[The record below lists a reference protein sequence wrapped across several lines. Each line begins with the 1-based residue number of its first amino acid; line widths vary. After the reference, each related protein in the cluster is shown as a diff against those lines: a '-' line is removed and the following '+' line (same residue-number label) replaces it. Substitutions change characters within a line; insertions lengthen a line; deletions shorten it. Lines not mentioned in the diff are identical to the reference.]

1 MSVCADVYVLLS
13 SVVTDLCLCA
23 GVYVSLTS
31 VVLVDLLGIDLLTNS
46 FGLLLLFQGAATFIG
61 PPMAGVFMCVGVCGC
76 GCVHVYVV
84 GGWMFVCLCGVCVC
98 LCGAGVCVLC
108 SLSLSLYV
116 LVCILLCACIY
127 DIQHTISIMSVF
139 LPLHFHLLIFN
150 PLNSHLL
157 ISH

>member
-1 MSVCADVYVLLS
+1 MT

-84 GGWMFVCLCGVCVC
+84 GVWMFVCLCGVCVC
-98 LCGAGVCVLC
+98 VYVVQVYVCCVLSP
-108 SLSLSLYV
+108 SLCMFLYV
-116 LVCILLCACIY
+116 YHYVHVY
-127 DIQHTISIMSVF
+127 MTYNTPHPS
-139 LPLHFHLLIFN
+139 
-150 PLNSHLL
+150 
-157 ISH
+157 

>member
-61 PPMAGVFMCVGVCGC
+61 PPMAGVFMCVGVGVCMSMWWVGGC
-76 GCVHVYVV
+76 LCVYVVCVCVYVVQVYVCCVLSPSLCMFLYVYYYVHVY
-84 GGWMFVCLCGVCVC
+84 MTYNTPYP
-98 LCGAGVCVLC
+98 
-108 SLSLSLYV
+108 S
-116 LVCILLCACIY
+116 
-127 DIQHTISIMSVF
+127 
-139 LPLHFHLLIFN
+139 
-150 PLNSHLL
+150 
-157 ISH
+157 